1 MRSTSSRL
9 FTARFIVALVLALP
23 LIWAV
28 WASLQTV
35 DRIFSPVGV
44 AMTDDATEIRWRNF
58 STAMTR
64 LPFLQFLANSFVITF
79 ASTIGAVFSCSL
91 TGFAFA
97 RLRWRGRRIAFAL
110 ALLTMAVPLNLILL
124 PQFLIFERLGW
135 VNTYKPLIV
144 PHWLAA
150 SGFFVFLFRQAFKG
164 VPQAYEDAA
173 RLEGATHWQVYWHV
187 MLPMARPV
195 VGVVAALSAVGSWN
209 AFFAPMIYL
218 SDFET
223 YPVSVGLRM
232 FHAMEGTWPN
242 LMMAA
247 AVVSMLPPLVIVLI
261 GQHWLMRRIDS

>member
-1 MRSTSSRL
+1 MRRASRKWL
-9 FTARFIVALVLALP
+9 ALRFAVAIVLALP
-23 LIWAV
+23 MLWAL
-28 WASLQTV
+28 WASLQSV
-35 DRIFSPVGV
+35 DRIFATAGNGLSGD
-44 AMTDDATEIRWRNF
+44 AMEFRWSNY
-58 STAMTR
+58 STAMER
-64 LPFLQFLANSFVITF
+64 LPFFRFLANSLVITL
-79 ASTIGAVFSCSL
+79 ASTIGAVLSCSL

-97 RLRWRGRRIAFAL
+97 RLHWRGRRIAFAL
-110 ALLTMAVPLNLILL
+110 VLLTMAVPLNLILL
-124 PQFLIFERLGW
+124 PQFLIFEQLGW

-150 SGFFVFLFRQAFKG
+150 SGFFVFLFRQTFKG
-164 VPQAYEDAA
+164 IPQAYEDAA

-195 VGVVAALSAVGSWN
+195 VAVVAALSAVGSWN

-261 GQHWLMRRIDS
+261 GQRWLMHRIDS

>member
-1 MRSTSSRL
+1 MRRTSKRLVVSRL
-9 FTARFIVALVLALP
+9 IVALVLVLP
-23 LIWAV
+23 LVWAV

-35 DRIFSPVGV
+35 DRIFAPVSSAVG
-44 AMTDDATEIRWRNF
+44 DDATGLQWQNY

-64 LPFLQFLANSFVITF
+64 LPFVRFLANSFVITLT
-79 ASTIGAVFSCSL
+79 STIGAVFSCSL
-91 TGFAFA
+91 AGFAFA
-97 RLRWRGRRIAFAL
+97 QLRWRGRRIAFAL

-135 VNTYKPLIV
+135 VNTYKPLIL

-150 SGFFVFLFRQAFKG
+150 SGFFVFLFRQAFKS

-247 AVVSMLPPLVIVLI
+247 AVVSMLPPLAMVLI
-261 GQHWLMRRIDS
+261 GQRWLMRRIDG